1 MVSSLGEFIVNFF
14 KDFRK
19 EFKSIKK
26 KEIKRQI
33 PNLLTLSRGL
43 APIVII
49 PAILFNKLYFVIIL
63 LIIFALTDFLDGKIA
78 RKYNLVSEFGVK
90 LDAVCDKIFAISLI
104 IPAIINHGIFIFNFV
119 MEIAISYTNLLSY
132 TKGNNPRSTIIGKIK
147 TALLSLTLI
156 LAYIPN
162 MNNLVIFIFSLITII
177 CQVITLIK
185 YINTDMEMDKKKK
198 SSS

>member
-1 MVSSLGEFIVNFF
+1 MGEVIVNFF

-185 YINTDMEMDKKKK
+185 YINTDMEMDKNNK

>member
-162 MNNLVIFIFSLITII
+162 MNNFVIFIFSLITII

>member
-1 MVSSLGEFIVNFF
+1 MGEVIVNFF

-49 PAILFNKLYFVIIL
+49 PAILFNKLFFVIIL

-185 YINTDMEMDKKKK
+185 YINTDMEMDKNKK

>member
-1 MVSSLGEFIVNFF
+1 MVSSLGEVIVNFF

-49 PAILFNKLYFVIIL
+49 PAILFNKLFFVIIL

-119 MEIAISYTNLLSY
+119 MEIAISYMNLLSY

-185 YINTDMEMDKKKK
+185 YINTDMEMDEKKK

>member
-1 MVSSLGEFIVNFF
+1 MVSSLGEVIVNFF

-19 EFKSIKK
+19 EFKSINK

-63 LIIFALTDFLDGKIA
+63 LIIFALTDFLDGKMA

-156 LAYIPN
+156 LSYIPN

-185 YINTDMEMDKKKK
+185 YINTDMEMDKNKK

>member
-19 EFKSIKK
+19 EFRSIKK

>member
-1 MVSSLGEFIVNFF
+1 MGEFIVNFF

-43 APIVII
+43 APIAII
-49 PAILFNKLYFVIIL
+49 PAILFNKLYFAIIL

>member
-14 KDFRK
+14 KDFKK

>member
-1 MVSSLGEFIVNFF
+1 MGEVIVNFF

-19 EFKSIKK
+19 EFKNIKK

-90 LDAVCDKIFAISLI
+90 LDAVCDKIFAIGLI

>member
-1 MVSSLGEFIVNFF
+1 MGEFIVNFF

-63 LIIFALTDFLDGKIA
+63 LIIFALTDFLDGKMA

>member
-63 LIIFALTDFLDGKIA
+63 LNIFALTDFLDGKIA

-185 YINTDMEMDKKKK
+185 YINTDMEMDKNKK

>member
-1 MVSSLGEFIVNFF
+1 MNL
-14 KDFRK
+14 
-19 EFKSIKK
+19 
-26 KEIKRQI
+26 
-33 PNLLTLSRGL
+33 PNRITIARLILTV
-43 APIVII
+43 VII
-49 PAILFNKLYFVIIL
+49 VMLMIPYSFLGINVPTYDVNGVKVELTYIIAG
-63 LIIFALTDFLDGKIA
+63 IIFIIASLTDFLDGKIA

-104 IPAIINHGIFIFNFV
+104 IPAIINHVIFIFNFV

-177 CQVITLIK
+177 CQAITLIK

>member
-1 MVSSLGEFIVNFF
+1 MGEFIVNFF

-19 EFKSIKK
+19 EFKSMKK

-78 RKYNLVSEFGVK
+78 RKYNLVSGFGVK

-132 TKGNNPRSTIIGKIK
+132 SKGNNPRSTIIGKIK

>member
-1 MVSSLGEFIVNFF
+1 MVSSLGEFIFNFF
-14 KDFRK
+14 KDFKK

-90 LDAVCDKIFAISLI
+90 LDAVYDKIFAISLI
-104 IPAIINHGIFIFNFV
+104 IPGISNHVIFIFNFV

>member
-1 MVSSLGEFIVNFF
+1 MGEVIVNFF

-63 LIIFALTDFLDGKIA
+63 LIIFALTDFLDGKMA

-185 YINTDMEMDKKKK
+185 YINTDMEMDKNKK

>member
-1 MVSSLGEFIVNFF
+1 MSSLGEVIVNFF

-63 LIIFALTDFLDGKIA
+63 LIIFALTDFLDGKMA
-78 RKYNLVSEFGVK
+78 RKYN
-90 LDAVCDKIFAISLI
+90 
-104 IPAIINHGIFIFNFV
+104 
-119 MEIAISYTNLLSY
+119 
-132 TKGNNPRSTIIGKIK
+132 
-147 TALLSLTLI
+147 
-156 LAYIPN
+156 
-162 MNNLVIFIFSLITII
+162 
-177 CQVITLIK
+177 
-185 YINTDMEMDKKKK
+185 
-198 SSS
+198 

>member
-1 MVSSLGEFIVNFF
+1 MGEFIVNFF
-14 KDFRK
+14 KDFKK

-49 PAILFNKLYFVIIL
+49 PAILFNKLFFVIIL

-185 YINTDMEMDKKKK
+185 YINTDMEMDKNKK

>member
-1 MVSSLGEFIVNFF
+1 MGEVIVNFF

-43 APIVII
+43 APTVII

-90 LDAVCDKIFAISLI
+90 LDAVCDKIFAIGLI

-156 LAYIPN
+156 LSYIPN

-185 YINTDMEMDKKKK
+185 YINTDMEMDKNKK

>member
-1 MVSSLGEFIVNFF
+1 MGEFIVNFF

-177 CQVITLIK
+177 CQIITLIK

>member
-19 EFKSIKK
+19 EFRSIKK

-177 CQVITLIK
+177 CQIITLIK

>member
-1 MVSSLGEFIVNFF
+1 MGEVIVNFF

-63 LIIFALTDFLDGKIA
+63 LNIFALTDFLDGKIA

>member
-14 KDFRK
+14 KDFKK

-49 PAILFNKLYFVIIL
+49 PAILFNKLFFVIIL

>member
-1 MVSSLGEFIVNFF
+1 MVSSLGEVIVNFF

-185 YINTDMEMDKKKK
+185 YINTDMEMDEKKK

>member
-1 MVSSLGEFIVNFF
+1 MGEVIVNFF

-90 LDAVCDKIFAISLI
+90 LDAVCDKIFAIGLI

-185 YINTDMEMDKKKK
+185 YINTDMEMDKNKK

>member
-14 KDFRK
+14 KDFKK

-63 LIIFALTDFLDGKIA
+63 LIIFALTDFLDGKMA

>member
-1 MVSSLGEFIVNFF
+1 M
-14 KDFRK
+14 
-19 EFKSIKK
+19 K

-63 LIIFALTDFLDGKIA
+63 LIIFALTDFLDGKMA

-185 YINTDMEMDKKKK
+185 YINTDMEMDKNKK

>member
-1 MVSSLGEFIVNFF
+1 MGEVIVNFF

-185 YINTDMEMDKKKK
+185 YINTDMEMDKNKK

>member
-1 MVSSLGEFIVNFF
+1 MGEVIVNFF

-162 MNNLVIFIFSLITII
+162 MNNLVIFIFSHITII

-185 YINTDMEMDKKKK
+185 YINTDMEMDKNKK

>member
-1 MVSSLGEFIVNFF
+1 MGEFIVNFF

-49 PAILFNKLYFVIIL
+49 PAILFNKLFFVIIL

>member
-1 MVSSLGEFIVNFF
+1 MGEVIVNFF

-63 LIIFALTDFLDGKIA
+63 LNIFALTDFLDGKIA

-185 YINTDMEMDKKKK
+185 YINTDMEMDKNKK

>member
-1 MVSSLGEFIVNFF
+1 MGEVIVNFF

-19 EFKSIKK
+19 EFKSINK

>member
-1 MVSSLGEFIVNFF
+1 MVSSLGEVIVNFF

-49 PAILFNKLYFVIIL
+49 PAILFNKLFFVIIL

-119 MEIAISYTNLLSY
+119 MEIAISYMNLLSY

>member
-1 MVSSLGEFIVNFF
+1 MGEFIVNFF

-185 YINTDMEMDKKKK
+185 YINTDMEMDKNKK

>member
-1 MVSSLGEFIVNFF
+1 MGEVIVNFF

-49 PAILFNKLYFVIIL
+49 PAILFNKLFFVIIL

>member
-1 MVSSLGEFIVNFF
+1 MGEVIVNFF

-63 LIIFALTDFLDGKIA
+63 LIIFALTDFLDGKMA

-132 TKGNNPRSTIIGKIK
+132 SKGNNPRSTIIGKIK

>member
-1 MVSSLGEFIVNFF
+1 MGEVIVNFF

-19 EFKSIKK
+19 EFKSINK

-63 LIIFALTDFLDGKIA
+63 LNIFVLTDFLDGKIA

-132 TKGNNPRSTIIGKIK
+132 SKGNNPRSTIIGKIK

>member
-1 MVSSLGEFIVNFF
+1 MVSSLGEVIVNFF

-185 YINTDMEMDKKKK
+185 YINTDMEMDKNKK

>member
-177 CQVITLIK
+177 CQIITLIK

>member
-1 MVSSLGEFIVNFF
+1 MGEVIVNFF

-90 LDAVCDKIFAISLI
+90 LDAVCDKIFAIGLI

-156 LAYIPN
+156 LSYIPN

-185 YINTDMEMDKKKK
+185 YINTDMEMDKNKK

>member
-1 MVSSLGEFIVNFF
+1 MGEVIVNFF
-14 KDFRK
+14 KDFKK